1 MDLRKA
7 FGTNHELEQKGVW
20 IAYDDSCA
28 FLIGRI
34 GGSNDTFSRRV
45 NALLKP
51 HRHQVQADTLPPE
64 KYQSIAMAAFVETV
78 LLDWKGV
85 ELDGEELP
93 FTKENALKLFR
104 ELPDLFNDLFN
115 QAKSTAN
122 FRAVELEEDTKN

>member
-28 FLIGRI
+28 FLIARI
-34 GGSNDTFSRRV
+34 GGSNDVFSRRV

-51 HRHQVQADTLPPE
+51 YRHQVQADTLPPE
-64 KYQSIAMAAFVETV
+64 RYQSIAMTAFVETV

-85 ELDGEELP
+85 ELDGKELS
-93 FTKENALKLFR
+93 FSKENATNLFK
-104 ELPDLFNDLFN
+104 ELPDLFNDLFT
-115 QAKSTAN
+115 QAKNTAN
-122 FRAVELEEDTKN
+122 FREFELEEDAKN